1 MIPDEFKKARFD
13 NYEVESDVQRTL
25 FEAIKEY
32 LSQIQKVITD
42 KPDQNSIGF
51 IAVYGESLIR
61 EMNPEDRHTFKQKH
75 NSWGLGKTHLQMAA
89 AKWIMNN
96 VQVRDEIAP
105 GQMSSFV
112 RGCRVLCVSDV
123 EFMEDLIQAK
133 MNNDGNETLNKLIH
147 SATTV
152 DVLLWDDLGKSKW
165 SEAKES
171 LYYRIIN
178 ERYRNKRPI
187 IFSSNEDQGTI
198 SEKIGYAAA
207 SRLFGMTD
215 LYEVEGSDYRQRKK
229 GVT

>member
-1 MIPDEFKKARFD
+1 VESIQNVMARLEKQAEKARKTSSDKEKQPNKPGVEHDCPDCKDTGSLIHKVDEKLGNGQWIKKDVWRPCHCAETRKLRNRFKNALIPDEFKKARFD
-13 NYEVESDVQRTL
+13 NYEVETDVQRTL
-25 FEAIKEY
+25 FEAIKAY

-61 EMNPEDRHTFKQKH
+61 EMNPEDRHTFKQEH

-133 MNNDGNETLNKLIH
+133 MNNDGTKH
-147 SATTV
+147 
-152 DVLLWDDLGKSKW
+152 
-165 SEAKES
+165 
-171 LYYRIIN
+171 
-178 ERYRNKRPI
+178 
-187 IFSSNEDQGTI
+187 
-198 SEKIGYAAA
+198 
-207 SRLFGMTD
+207 
-215 LYEVEGSDYRQRKK
+215 
-229 GVT
+229 